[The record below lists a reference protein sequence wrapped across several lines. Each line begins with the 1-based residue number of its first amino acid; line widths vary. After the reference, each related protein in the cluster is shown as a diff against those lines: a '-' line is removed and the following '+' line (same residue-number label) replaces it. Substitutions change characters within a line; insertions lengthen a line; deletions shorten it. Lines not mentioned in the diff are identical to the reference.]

1 LTGECYKCGENGH
14 RRHECPTK
22 DDGKPD
28 KGGPPKGKGDKGKG
42 TGKGKTFDAASIAEA
57 GTVPVAAGLAI
68 EDAWWLNTIII
79 DSPNPAAASQSGIPG
94 VATVQGSPSA

>member
-1 LTGECYKCGENGH
+1 MKGKGKGCKGSSKGGAKGTNRDGTLFTGECHHCGEVGH

-42 TGKGKTFDAASIAEA
+42 KGKGKTLDAASIAEA

-68 EDAWWLNTIII
+68 EDA
-79 DSPNPAAASQSGIPG
+79 
-94 VATVQGSPSA
+94 